1 MATEVQTQTRSD
13 RDLPVE
19 DQVAQLRELFADVP
33 HERGPR

>member
-19 DQVAQLRELFADVP
+19 DQIAQMRELFADAP
-33 HERGPR
+33 NEWGPR